1 MLSINRLGNLGR
13 LANQMFQYA
22 SIKGI
27 SSNRGYSFSIPPKD
41 AFGAQDELVSQS
53 DVTIYD
59 VFENVGN
66 NIIGFQKNQT
76 LWERMHHFDEELF
89 VNCPDNVD
97 LVGYFQTE
105 KYFKH
110 IEDEIREDFTFSK
123 EITEMCKELYNKV
136 VDGESISLHIR
147 RGDYTVNPNHPTQTV
162 EYYDKAL
169 SNFDSKIPVF
179 VFSDDPSWCHQ
190 QELFSD
196 DRFLISDGNATE
208 FDLCLMSLCTYPV
221 SYTHLRAHET

>member
-27 SSNRGYSFSIPPKD
+27 ASHRGYGFSIPPKD

-76 LWERMHHFDEELF
+76 LWERIHHFDEELF

-123 EITEMCKELYNKV
+123 EITEMCKELYNSII
-136 VDGESISLHIR
+136 DGESISLHIR

-169 SNFDSKIPVF
+169 SKFDSKIPVF
-179 VFSDDPSWCHQ
+179 VFSDDPSWCHE
-190 QELFSD
+190 QELFS
-196 DRFLISDGNATE
+196 I
-208 FDLCLMSLCTYPV
+208 CK
-221 SYTHLRAHET
+221 

>member
-1 MLSINRLGNLGR
+1 
-13 LANQMFQYA
+13 
-22 SIKGI
+22 
-27 SSNRGYSFSIPPKD
+27 
-41 AFGAQDELVSQS
+41 
-53 DVTIYD
+53 
-59 VFENVGN
+59 
-66 NIIGFQKNQT
+66 
-76 LWERMHHFDEELF
+76 MHHFDEELF

-179 VFSDDPSWCHQ
+179 VFSDDPSWCHE

-208 FDLCLMSLCTYPV
+208 FDLCLMSLCTYHIIANSSFSWWGAWLAKSKKIIAPKNWFSAECSNKSIQDV
-221 SYTHLRAHET
+221 PFGDFTFL

>member
-27 SSNRGYSFSIPPKD
+27 ACNRGYSFSIPPKD

-123 EITEMCKELYNKV
+123 EITEMCKELYNEV

-169 SNFDSKIPVF
+169 SNFCLLYTS
-179 VFSDDPSWCHQ
+179 PSPRDKRQ
-190 QELFSD
+190 S
-196 DRFLISDGNATE
+196 RMPSSA
-208 FDLCLMSLCTYPV
+208 
-221 SYTHLRAHET
+221 

>member
-22 SIKGI
+22 SLKGI
-27 SSNRGYSFSIPPKD
+27 ATNRGYSFSIPPKD

-59 VFENVGN
+59 VFK
-66 NIIGFQKNQT
+66 NIEKNEIGFQNNQT

-179 VFSDDPSWCHQ
+179 VFSDDP
-190 QELFSD
+190 
-196 DRFLISDGNATE
+196 
-208 FDLCLMSLCTYPV
+208 V
-221 SYTHLRAHET
+221 SYTHLTLPTNSSV

>member
-27 SSNRGYSFSIPPKD
+27 ASHRGYGFSIPPKD
-41 AFGAQDELVSQS
+41 AFGSQDELVSQS

-76 LWERMHHFDEELF
+76 LWERMHQFDEELF
-89 VNCPDNVD
+89 INCPDNVD

-110 IEDEIREDFTFSK
+110 IEDEIRKDFTFSK
-123 EITEMCKELYNKV
+123 EITEMCKELYNEV
-136 VDGESISLHIR
+136 IDGESISLHIR

-169 SNFDSKIPVF
+169 SNFDPKIPVF
-179 VFSDDPSWCHQ
+179 VFSDDPSWCHGN
-190 QELFSD
+190 EFFAD
-196 DRFLISDGNATE
+196 DKLIGGE
-208 FDLCLMSLCTYPV
+208 
-221 SYTHLRAHET
+221 

>member
-1 MLSINRLGNLGR
+1 
-13 LANQMFQYA
+13 
-22 SIKGI
+22 
-27 SSNRGYSFSIPPKD
+27 
-41 AFGAQDELVSQS
+41 
-53 DVTIYD
+53 
-59 VFENVGN
+59 
-66 NIIGFQKNQT
+66 
-76 LWERMHHFDEELF
+76 MHHFDEELF

-110 IEDEIREDFTFSK
+110 IEDKIREDFTFSK
-123 EITEMCKELYNKV
+123 EITEMCKELYNEV

-208 FDLCLMSLCTYPV
+208 FDLCLMSLCTYHIIANSSFSWWGAWLAKSKKIIAPKNWFSAECSNKSIQDV
-221 SYTHLRAHET
+221 PFGDFTFL